1 MPSHSPTRLPKTTTA
16 SAPSS
21 ASTPARCPRRLG
33 AADER
38 REEEAARHP
47 GGGDP
52 EDRELQVPGAQQVV
66 GEPAREVEAVE
77 GARLDAVVG
86 ERAAG
91 ERLEQEQQR
100 DDREVEADRPLARRE
115 RPARERAVV
124 RVSARR
130 ARRASRGSR
139 TAEDEEDDARGRRAA

>member
-1 MPSHSPTRLPKTTTA
+1 MPSHSPSRLPKTTTA

-21 ASTPARCPRRLG
+21 TSTPSALPARLG

-52 EDRELQVPGAQQVV
+52 EDGELEVPGAQQVV
-66 GEPAREVEAVE
+66 GEAAREVEAVE

-86 ERAAG
+86 EGAAG
-91 ERLEQEQQR
+91 EGLEQEQQR
-100 DDREVEADRPLARRE
+100 DDGEV
-115 RPARERAVV
+115 
-124 RVSARR
+124 
-130 ARRASRGSR
+130 
-139 TAEDEEDDARGRRAA
+139 DARSPSGSA